1 MPSAEMTLLIF
12 SDASFHNFQRKYFM
26 NDSLL
31 KIDYTKFQL
40 GNGLEVIL
48 YPDTTLPTVAVNIW
62 YRVGS
67 ANERPGKT
75 GFAHLFEH
83 MMFQGSENIPK
94 EGHFKYIQE
103 AGGTLNGS
111 TSIDRTNYYESLPA
125 NSLELA
131 LWLESDRMGFML
143 PGLTQEKLDNQ
154 KEVVMNERR
163 QRYENQP
170 YGLTWEIL
178 FSNLYSNDHPYSWPT
193 IGWMED
199 IKKFELD
206 DVKNFFKKYYSPNN
220 ASLVIGGN
228 FKIDEA
234 KELVE
239 KYFGGIQSGDE
250 VLPVEAPVQKLIE
263 NKLVIQ
269 EDNVQLPRIHFAWH
283 SDKMF
288 GEDDAVL
295 DILADVLSSSKNSRL
310 QKNLLYDKQIAQDA
324 SAFQYSAKLNGS
336 FIIFS
341 TAKPGITLDEIKKEI
356 FAEIEQLIKY
366 GITDEELLRAKNGIK
381 SSYIYSL
388 QKIDTVV
395 DHLNHY
401 NYFLN
406 EPDSFL
412 FDIDRYEK
420 VTAEKVKQAAEKYL
434 NKQYVELRVIPKSN

>member
-1 MPSAEMTLLIF
+1 MTNNI
-12 SDASFHNFQRKYFM
+12 
-26 NDSLL
+26 L
-31 KIDYTKFQL
+31 KIDYTKFRL
-40 GNGLEVIL
+40 DNGLEVIL
-48 YPDTTLPTVAVNIW
+48 YPDTSLPTVAVNIW

-67 ANERPGKT
+67 ANEKPGKT

-83 MMFQGSENIPK
+83 MMFQGSENVPK

-125 NSLELA
+125 ESLELA

-154 KEVVMNERR
+154 KDVVMNERR

-228 FKIDEA
+228 FNINKA

-239 KYFGGIQSGDE
+239 KYFGDIPQNGSAE
-250 VLPVEAPVQKLIE
+250 PVIAVAQKLIE
-263 NKLVIQ
+263 NKLVIH
-269 EDNVQLPRIHFAWH
+269 EDNIQLPRIHFAWH

-288 GEDDAVL
+288 GDDDASL
-295 DILADVLSSSKNSRL
+295 DILADILSSSKNSRL
-310 QKNLLYDKQIAQDA
+310 QKALLFDKQTAQDV
-324 SAFQYSAKLNGS
+324 SAFQYSAKLGGS
-336 FIIFS
+336 FIIFA
-341 TAKPGITLDEIKKEI
+341 TAKPGAALELIKKDI
-356 FAEIEQLIKY
+356 LGEIERLIKE
-366 GITDEELLRAKNGIK
+366 GITDDELMRSKNSIK
-381 SSYIYSL
+381 SNYIYSL
-388 QKIDTVV
+388 QKLDTVA
-395 DHLNHY
+395 DNINHY

-406 EPDSFL
+406 EPDSFV
-412 FDIDRYEK
+412 FDVERYNKVTKEK
-420 VTAEKVKQAAEKYL
+420 VIDTAKRYL
-434 NKQYVELRVIPKSN
+434 QKPFVELQIIPKQK